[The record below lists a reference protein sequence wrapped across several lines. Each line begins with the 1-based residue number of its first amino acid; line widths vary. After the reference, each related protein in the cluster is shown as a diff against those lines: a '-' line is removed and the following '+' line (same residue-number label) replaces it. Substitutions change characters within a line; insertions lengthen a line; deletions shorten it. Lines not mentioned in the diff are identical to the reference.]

1 MKARDGKDP
10 TERPGGRRSVRRR
23 RATLAAALLSLLMLC
38 CLFGAV
44 ASAGAAAPGK
54 PTAKAP
60 TGAIATSTPIFTWS
74 KASGAAKYELRVSQ
88 GSTLLLTKTGIAK
101 LSWKSGTALPENVD
115 LTWKVR
121 AGSSGGNG
129 AWSKSLTF
137 TIVTG
142 PPAIGKP
149 YQGGLVAY
157 ILKLGEPGY
166 VAGQTHGLIAATED
180 QSTGIRWYNG
190 TNVTTGATGVDL
202 GTGLSNTDLII
213 DVQGETATSY
223 AAGVARAYRGGGY
236 TDWYLPSASELDR
249 LFASEDAIGGFASAD
264 YWSSSEYAAYAA
276 WYRTF
281 GGVNQ
286 YGWYGK
292 DKASRVRAI
301 RAF

>member
-1 MKARDGKDP
+1 
-10 TERPGGRRSVRRR
+10 VF
-23 RATLAAALLSLLMLC
+23 
-38 CLFGAV
+38 CLFFGAV
-44 ASAGAAAPGK
+44 ASARAAVPGK

-60 TGAIATSTPIFTWS
+60 TGSIATSTPSFTWS

-88 GSTLLLTKTGIAK
+88 GSTLLLTKTGVTK
-101 LSWKSGTALPENVD
+101 LSWKSSTALPENVD

-121 AGSSGGNG
+121 GGSSGGNG
-129 AWSKSLTF
+129 AWSKSLAF
-137 TIVTG
+137 TVVTG
-142 PPAIGKP
+142 PPVIGKP
-149 YQGGLVAY
+149 YQGGLLAY
-157 ILKLGEPGY
+157 ILKPGEPGY

-202 GTGLSNTDLII
+202 GTGLSNTNRII
-213 DVQGETATSY
+213 AVQGETATSY

-281 GGVNQ
+281 GGVNR

-301 RAF
+301 RSF